1 MAADWVV
8 GPSLSRLHLLVVLEE
23 ASEEASA
30 VAIAVVDSEEGVVA
44 GSAVAD
50 EVGLVATGSVA
61 LGTIS
66 VVVDVV
72 VSVAAT
78 GMINHPGSKRVVL

>member
-72 VSVAAT
+72 VSEEVS
-78 GMINHPGSKRVVL
+78 GKFWLSLMN

>member
-1 MAADWVV
+1 MV

>member
-8 GPSLSRLHLLVVLEE
+8 GPSLSRLHLLVVPEE

-72 VSVAAT
+72 VSEEVSGKFWLSLT
-78 GMINHPGSKRVVL
+78 D